1 VKQDNTTRILVTGG
15 AGFIGSALVRQLIS
29 NTDVDVLTFDKLTY
43 AGHTEN
49 LESAADSDRHQLIVA
64 DVADRQAVRGV
75 FESFKPTAVMHL
87 AAESHVDRSIMNPD
101 DFIRTNVMGTY
112 VFLDEALAYW
122 QSLDSKSM
130 QGFRFIHVSTDEVF
144 GSLGDEGTF
153 NEKSQYQPNSPY
165 SASKAGADHLAR
177 AWFSTYRLPVI
188 ITNCSNNYGP
198 YQYPEK
204 LIPVIINNALSGTP
218 MPIYGAGDQ
227 VRDWLHVD
235 DHVGALM
242 RVLNAGQPGETYCI
256 ASGEEVDNLH
266 LVHMICELLDDL
278 VPTSKH
284 VPHKKLIS
292 HVTDRLGHD
301 KRYAMDWR
309 KIETSL
315 DWRPSVSLRDGL
327 SETVSWYLGHQDWT
341 KMVLPDAKKTTQ
353 VSA

>member
-1 VKQDNTTRILVTGG
+1 MRILVTGG

-29 NTDVDVLTFDKLTY
+29 HTDASVLTFDKLTY
-43 AGHTEN
+43 AGHVEN
-49 LESAADSDRHQLIVA
+49 LESIADNDRHQLIVA
-64 DVADRQAVRGV
+64 DVADRQAVHDAFV
-75 FESFKPTAVMHL
+75 SFRPTAVMHL

-101 DFIRTNVMGTY
+101 DFIKTNVMGTY

-122 QSLDSKSM
+122 QSLDAPGL
-130 QGFRFIHVSTDEVF
+130 QEFRFIHVSTDEVF
-144 GSLGDEGTF
+144 GSLGQEGTF
-153 NEKSQYQPNSPY
+153 SEKSQYQPNSPY

-177 AWFSTYRLPVI
+177 AWFSTYGLPVI

-204 LIPVIINNALSGTP
+204 LIPVIINNALSGTA

-235 DHVGALM
+235 DHVRALM
-242 RVLNAGQPGETYCI
+242 RTLIAGQPGETYCI
-256 ASGEEVDNLH
+256 ASGEEVNNLN

-278 VPTSKH
+278 VPTSAH
-284 VPHKKLIS
+284 IPHKNLIS

-309 KIETSL
+309 KIETNL

-327 SETVSWYLGHQDWT
+327 RETVSWYLAHQDWS
-341 KMVLPDAKKTTQ
+341 KMVLTDENITKKM
-353 VSA
+353 SA